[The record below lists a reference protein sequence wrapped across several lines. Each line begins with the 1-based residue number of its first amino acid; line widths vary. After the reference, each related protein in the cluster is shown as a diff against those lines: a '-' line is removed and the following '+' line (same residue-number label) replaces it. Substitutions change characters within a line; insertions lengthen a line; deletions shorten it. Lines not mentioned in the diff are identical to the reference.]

1 MFSKLLPSSLY
12 CLLLLNPAIAH
23 AEVSNP
29 DAAIC
34 NCQSNWT
41 TLPDEIFEPLV
52 AVVREPQFSIRKEN
66 YSGDSG
72 NFNAGS
78 VSFGDYLPVVGYN
91 FEDNSQL
98 QLQIDGALFAIYDL
112 DKPSFDLY
120 NTDYIF
126 GLSLAYRDEAFS
138 SRFRV
143 YHVSSH
149 LGDEFILDNPGFKRN
164 NSSFEEAQLVAA
176 YELAGFRGYF
186 GGGAIF
192 RSNSLDD
199 LDPLSVR
206 SGLEY
211 RREVYPSIDLLLA
224 VDLSIS
230 QRTEWKLSRSTL
242 FGFVVLQN
250 EDREVRLMG
259 NYFGGNSPQGQFFED
274 RIEYIGFGIYFI
286 V

>member
-1 MFSKLLPSSLY
+1 MSLKFLPSLLFIS
-12 CLLLLNPAIAH
+12 LLLLRG
-23 AEVSNP
+23 EVFAQDLKSLAP
-29 DAAIC
+29 DC
-34 NCQSNWT
+34 DCQSNWSK
-41 TLPDEIFEPLV
+41 LPDEIFEPLV

-72 NFNAGS
+72 NFNSGS
-78 VSFGDYLPVVGYN
+78 VSFGDYLPVIGYQ
-91 FEDNSQL
+91 FQDDSKL
-98 QLQIDGALFAIYDL
+98 QLQIDGAMFALYNL
-112 DKPSFDLY
+112 DKPSFDLF

-126 GLSLAYRDEAFS
+126 GLSLAYRDDAFS
-138 SRFRV
+138 TRFRL
-143 YHVSSH
+143 YHLSSH
-149 LGDEFILDNPGFKRN
+149 LGDEFLIENPDFKRQ

-176 YELAGFRGYF
+176 YEGAGLRGYF

-211 RREVYPSIDLLLA
+211 RRELYQSIDLLLA

-230 QRTEWKLSRSTL
+230 QRTDWKLSRSTL
-242 FGFVVLQN
+242 FGLVVLQN
-250 EDREVRLMG
+250 ESREVRLMG
-259 NYFGGNSPQGQFFED
+259 SYYGGNSPQGQFFED
-274 RIEYIGFGIYFI
+274 RIEYIGFGVYFI